1 MILPNLA
8 KASMGLVEKQKNL
21 NKDTTVGSVA
31 PHSHDSSK
39 DSAQQIPP
47 IAPPQPDNITGNLT
61 NNQIIQDKGKAL
73 WQGEQMANQF
83 ATRQMDQPVPPP
95 GDPTGD
101 QYGNMF
107 SPFSQKK
114 IVKGPVP
121 QRPHIKPEGV
131 PKVAKE
137 QKVWKKGGKGVNMN
151 GDQYGNMFSPFSNKP
166 VEKKEIVQEKL
177 PTERVV
183 KRQRHE
189 QKMEKP
195 REMPK
200 KVIPPT
206 KMIGGVKKAKDP
218 NKGKAYVVNKR
229 PNVWQEGTVD
239 RSKDTLWLDNSYK
252 KMAGSYIDQDDYD
265 DLARKAHSEGSYKR
279 VGVQDLE
286 GGGEIKK
293 KI

>member
-1 MILPNLA
+1 MINIA
-8 KASMGLVEKQKNL
+8 KAAMGLVGKQKNP
-21 NKDTTVGSVA
+21 NKDTAVGNVP
-31 PHSHDSSK
+31 PHSHDNSQNNNTMQPIGNITGNANQNSK
-39 DSAQQIPP
+39 LAELGEKFFQGDQFANQYASRPP
-47 IAPPQPDNITGNLT
+47 VDPAMPIPPQPDPI
-61 NNQIIQDKGKAL
+61 
-73 WQGEQMANQF
+73 
-83 ATRQMDQPVPPP
+83 
-95 GDPTGD
+95 
-101 QYGNMF
+101 
-107 SPFSQKK
+107 
-114 IVKGPVP
+114 
-121 QRPHIKPEGV
+121 
-131 PKVAKE
+131 
-137 QKVWKKGGKGVNMN
+137 

-177 PTERVV
+177 PAERVG
-183 KRQRHE
+183 KLQRHE

-286 GGGEIKK
+286 GGGEIKI

>member
-1 MILPNLA
+1 MILPGITSNWASKNA
-8 KASMGLVEKQKNL
+8 KKLQSLQNKGSIAGVGKIVGGLFGKA
-21 NKDTTVGSVA
+21 TTVGNVP
-31 PHSHDSSK
+31 PHDHDSPK
-39 DSAQQIPP
+39 DTNRITPREESIPP
-47 IAPPQPDNITGNLT
+47 IPPPNPDNITGNLT

-107 SPFSQKK
+107 SPFS
-114 IVKGPVP
+114 
-121 QRPHIKPEGV
+121 
-131 PKVAKE
+131 
-137 QKVWKKGGKGVNMN
+137 
-151 GDQYGNMFSPFSNKP
+151 
-166 VEKKEIVQEKL
+166 L
-177 PTERVV
+177 
-183 KRQRHE
+183 
-189 QKMEKP
+189 
-195 REMPK
+195 
-200 KVIPPT
+200 
-206 KMIGGVKKAKDP
+206 IGGGRKPKDP
-218 NKGKAYVVNKR
+218 NKDKAYVVNKR

-286 GGGEIKK
+286 GGGEIKI

>member
-1 MILPNLA
+1 MINIA
-8 KASMGLVEKQKNL
+8 KAAMGLVGKQKNP
-21 NKDTTVGSVA
+21 NKDTAVGNVP
-31 PHSHDSSK
+31 PHSHDNSQNNNTMQPIGNITGNANQNSK
-39 DSAQQIPP
+39 LAELGEKFFQGDQFANQYASRPP
-47 IAPPQPDNITGNLT
+47 VDPAMPIPPQPDPI
-61 NNQIIQDKGKAL
+61 
-73 WQGEQMANQF
+73 
-83 ATRQMDQPVPPP
+83 
-95 GDPTGD
+95 GD

-114 IVKGPVP
+114 TVKKAVP
-121 QRPHIKPEGV
+121 APHISQPQPV

-177 PTERVV
+177 PAERVG
-183 KRQRHE
+183 KLQRHE

-286 GGGEIKK
+286 GGGEIKI